1 MVSVSSERFTSISSF
16 FSLGNSAFTTTSS
29 PSRQMAPEGAIS
41 SISGLFCLGH
51 HGGPKK
57 GKGRRKKSSK
67 RLSNSSMGGAI
78 RSDTVFASPF
88 DSVFAMGHLPR
99 GKISETTLASPRA
112 QGRDRSGNLP
122 NGLRFAETI
131 FPPETVPLV
140 AISVPSGSE
149 AVEVPLRP
157 LDGSN
162 DVGFRHPCGPDP
174 PFPRDLANLSD
185 RHRVP
190 PSRL

>member
-29 PSRQMAPEGAIS
+29 PSRKMSTEGAIS
-41 SISGLFCLGH
+41 SISGLFSLGH

-99 GKISETTLASPRA
+99 EKNAGNGPRFSA
-112 QGRDRSGNLP
+112 PEGG
-122 NGLRFAETI
+122 NGLDFQPQIGRAH
-131 FPPETVPLV
+131 V
-140 AISVPSGSE
+140 
-149 AVEVPLRP
+149 
-157 LDGSN
+157 
-162 DVGFRHPCGPDP
+162 
-174 PFPRDLANLSD
+174 
-185 RHRVP
+185 
-190 PSRL
+190 